1 MYFWFMLKSLTLKKE
16 GKGEENVFLYFLVD
30 YPTNLELIEKLLS
43 NRAINFLELKIIPKE
58 KKTITHLYDE
68 RKKNYYS

>member
-30 YPTNLELIEKLLS
+30 YPTNLELIENLLS
-43 NRAINFLELKIIPKE
+43 NRAINFFGA
-58 KKTITHLYDE
+58 
-68 RKKNYYS
+68 KNYTQRKENNNSSI